1 MAVKNNLKKP
11 VAENKAGFPI
21 PEGNYK
27 MILIGFA
34 IVVLGFILMMGGGS
48 EDPNQFNYD
57 IFSFRRITLAP
68 IVVLAGFGFVF
79 WAIMRKPKKEIKY
92 SIGMDWIEALVL
104 GVIQGLTEFLPV
116 SSSGHLQ
123 IFSALFGI
131 QGEEN
136 LAFAVVVHAATVCST
151 IVVLWKEIAALFG
164 GLFKFRW
171 NEETLYVAKIAVSM
185 IPVAIVGLFFKDAV
199 EELFGSGLL
208 VVGVALLVTAVLLAF
223 AYYAKPRQKTV
234 ISFRDALVI
243 GVAQACAVI
252 PGLSRSGSTIATGI
266 LLGNNKE
273 RVAKFSFLMVL
284 VPILGEALLEL
295 MKGDFAQAESGIS
308 ALSLVVGFCAAFV
321 SGYFACSW
329 MINLVKKGKLI
340 WFALYCLVVGVVVL
354 ILH

>member
-1 MAVKNNLKKP
+1 
-11 VAENKAGFPI
+11 
-21 PEGNYK
+21 
-27 MILIGFA
+27 
-34 IVVLGFILMMGGGS
+34 
-48 EDPNQFNYD
+48 
-57 IFSFRRITLAP
+57 
-68 IVVLAGFGFVF
+68 
-79 WAIMRKPKKEIKY
+79 
-92 SIGMDWIEALVL
+92 MDWIEALVL

-284 VPILGEALLEL
+284 VPILGEALLKL